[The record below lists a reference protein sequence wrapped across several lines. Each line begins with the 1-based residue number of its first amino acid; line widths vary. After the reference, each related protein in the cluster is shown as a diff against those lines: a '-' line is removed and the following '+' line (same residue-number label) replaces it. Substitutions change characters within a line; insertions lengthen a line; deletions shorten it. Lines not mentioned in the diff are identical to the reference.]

1 MKKPLLLI
9 VLILNSF
16 LLQAQL
22 AINEFNCVR
31 GYTDEFGDDVDWIEI
46 HNYSADSVLL
56 SDYYL
61 SDNPNNL
68 DKWQFPNTYLG
79 SQEILTICASGREN
93 MRLPNH
99 WESLVLAENTWKY
112 WLGSSPPTSDWANWN
127 TLAFNDQNWNSG
139 QGGIGYGDNDDNTII
154 AVTPSLY
161 LRKEFQITD
170 LNDITQL
177 LFHADYDDGFIA
189 YLNGIEI
196 MRSNNFNSFNPGYTE
211 LTNANH
217 EAVLYNGGIPEYEF
231 FNSDEISELLVQG
244 ANILAIQIHNAS
256 TTSSDMSGNFFLSAG
271 IASTTYEYQSLPSWI
286 VPPSI
291 NAHASFKLSH
301 GETIVISDTGEYVLD
316 SILIPSNITNTI
328 SHGRIPDGI
337 GSWCYFN
344 SPSPNLL
351 NDQNVCFSSITNEPI
366 TDLFSG
372 WYPYP
377 FQVNVSTSSNATTY
391 YTTNGDI
398 PDTDDFVVNG
408 PININSSSVLSLRSF
423 SNGNQ
428 ELPSAVVDRTYIVNE
443 ENHNLPVFSII
454 TDEDNLW
461 DWFTGIYVSGP
472 NAGTDYPFF
481 GSNFWEPW
489 SRKSRMEFFDASKT
503 KRFDAEFDLEIH
515 GGWSR
520 AQPQKS
526 FRIDTKPTYT
536 GDIEYALIPKKPH
549 ITQYNNFN
557 IRNGGQH
564 NWSDRIQDA
573 LISRLAENTHI
584 DRMGY
589 QPCIIY
595 LNGEYWGLYGIRE
608 KIDEHYVE
616 SNHGIDSKKVELLN
630 KDGALSGSE
639 DHFLESYDLIMN
651 SNINDP
657 GFIEMFSSRF
667 DFNNYIDYFIFQTY
681 IQNMD
686 WLGIAWGLNNIKLWR
701 PDSLEGKWR
710 YVLYD
715 TDASF
720 GYFGQNI
727 YANYLYFARNPSVPN
742 PHAQI
747 FNRALNNDDF
757 KCQFTNRY
765 DDLINTTFQTSN
777 FNSVSLELAESIE
790 EAIPDHIARWSGQV
804 GPGSFNQWVNAIN
817 GISQYNTARITTAR
831 QHINQT
837 LSLQGQRSVNLSA
850 YPAESGV
857 IQVNSIQ
864 PNLPWNGTY
873 HGGCPISLKATPQKG
888 YIFSHWYSTVASFSN
903 LTADSIQANLTMN
916 TNFVAHFDTCENVID
931 VDVLAQNNRL
941 IPSIS
946 EELSTVTYSWELDGN
961 IISTDSLIYNPID
974 GNYKLTIRFD
984 SCEIESNV
992 YVVQNGTYN
1001 VLLYPNPAVEEL
1013 NVQFLIGQQQ
1023 DVTVRMINTI
1033 GQVLQEETLENFIG
1047 QYNKK
1052 MDVSNY
1058 ARGAHFIQ
1066 VITPNKMYSEQF
1078 ILAE

>member
-1 MKKPLLLI
+1 LKKPVFLLLF
-9 VLILNSF
+9 ILCGF
-16 LLQAQL
+16 ALQAQL

-56 SDYYL
+56 SEYYL
-61 SDNPNNL
+61 SDNPDNL

-93 MRLPNH
+93 MKLPNH
-99 WESLVLAENTWKY
+99 WESLVVAENIWQY
-112 WLGSSPPTSDWANWN
+112 WLGSSPPTPDWGNWN
-127 TLAFNDQNWNSG
+127 TLGFNDQSWNSG

-161 LRKEFQITD
+161 LRKEFQVID
-170 LNDITQL
+170 VDDITQL

-196 MRSNNFNSFNPGYTE
+196 MRSSNFNSFNPGYAE

-217 EAVLYNGGIPEYEF
+217 EAILYNGGIPESKF
-231 FNSDEISELLVQG
+231 FNTNDIKEILVTG
-244 ANILAIQIHNAS
+244 TNILAIQVHNAS
-256 TTSSDMSGNFFLSAG
+256 ATSSDMSSNFFLSAG
-271 IASTTYEYQSLPSWI
+271 IAGATYRYQSLPNWI
-286 VPPSI
+286 VPPAI
-291 NAHASFKLSH
+291 NAHTTFKLSH
-301 GETIVISDTGEYVLD
+301 GETIVISDTSETVID
-316 SILIPSNITNTI
+316 SILIPNNITNSI
-328 SHGRIPDGI
+328 SYGRIPDGI

-351 NDQNVCFSSITNEPI
+351 NDQNVCFSSITSEPN
-366 TDLFSG
+366 TDLYSG

-377 FQVNVSTSSNATTY
+377 FQVNVSSSSNSTTY

-398 PDTDDFVVNG
+398 PDTDDLVVNG
-408 PININSSSVLSLRSF
+408 PININSSTVLSLRSF
-423 SNGNQ
+423 SSGNQ
-428 ELPSAVVDRTYIVNE
+428 ELPSAVVDRTFIVNE

-461 DWFTGIYVSGP
+461 NWFTGIYVSGP

-503 KRFDAEFDLEIH
+503 KRFEAEFDLEIH

-536 GDIEYALIPKKPH
+536 GDVEYSLIDKKSS

-573 LISRLAENTHI
+573 LISRLAENSNI

-589 QPCIIY
+589 QPCIMY

-616 SNHGIDSKKVELLN
+616 SNHGIDSRKVELLN
-630 KDGALSGSE
+630 KDGALSGSV
-639 DHFLESYDLIMN
+639 DHFLETYSLIMN
-651 SNINDP
+651 TNVNDADFLDIM
-657 GFIEMFSSRF
+657 GSRF
-667 DFNNYIDYFIFQTY
+667 DLNNYVDYFIFQTY

-701 PDSLEGKWR
+701 PDTTDGKWR

-727 YANYLYFARNPSVPN
+727 FANYLYFARNPSAPN
-742 PHAQI
+742 AHAQI
-747 FNRALNNDDF
+747 FDRALYNNEF

-777 FNSVSLELAESIE
+777 FNAVTIELAESIE

-804 GPGSFNQWVNAIN
+804 GPGSKNQWENAVT
-817 GISQYNTARITTAR
+817 GISQYNTSRIATAR
-831 QHINQT
+831 QHLNQT
-837 LSLQGQRSVNLSA
+837 LSLQGERLVNLNTF
-850 YPAESGV
+850 PVQSGI
-857 IQVNSIQ
+857 IQVNSIK

-873 HGGCPISLKATPQKG
+873 HGGCPISLKATPQRG
-888 YIFSHWYSTVASFSN
+888 FIFSHWYSTASNFN
-903 LTADSIQANLTMN
+903 NVTADSIQVGLATN

-931 VDVLAQNNRL
+931 VDVLAINNRL

-946 EELSTVTYSWELDGN
+946 EGVSGITYEWQLNGN
-961 IISTDSLIYNPID
+961 VISADSLIYNPIN

-984 SCEIESNV
+984 SCVVESNV
-992 YVVQNGTYN
+992 FAVQNESYN
-1001 VLLYPNPAVEEL
+1001 VLLYPNPAVHEL
-1013 NVQFLIGQQQ
+1013 HVQFLIGQQQ
-1023 DVTVRMINTI
+1023 NVTVRLLNTI
-1033 GQVLQEETLENFIG
+1033 GQVLQEESLENFIG

-1052 MDVSNY
+1052 FDVSSY
-1058 ARGAHFIQ
+1058 ARGSYLIQ
-1066 VITPNKMYSEQF
+1066 VITPNEMYSEKF
-1078 ILAE
+1078 ILTK